1 MNSKTVKTDVA
12 VLGGG
17 PGGTA
22 AALTAAAAGLKCVIV
37 DSGEPGG
44 TCLNRGC
51 VPAKSWLAVEHHYR
65 MTKWAEGLGGA
76 TAKMYDFEKMKR
88 HQEKVV
94 ELGRKGL
101 DSVFR
106 KKGVEWLRGSGAFS
120 SSRSL
125 SVNDAE
131 ICVEFKQAVIATGSR
146 PIEIFGQKE
155 NFFSTDT
162 IFDIN
167 KLPSSVA
174 IIGGGA
180 SGMEM
185 ATFFSGM
192 GCGVTVIEALTD
204 VLPTEDDDTTAIVK
218 RELKK
223 SGVLIKTGT
232 KVISAEN
239 RSGGCVIETDSG
251 ELVAETMLTAVG
263 RMPNTKTLSLDKA
276 GVRADIKGFIEVD
289 GSMATTQDGIY
300 AIGDVAGKSLLA
312 YTAHH
317 EGIVAAR
324 NITGK
329 PAHMDYRFVPSII
342 FTNPEAASVGYTESE
357 LKQVGRPY
365 RAGKYFVRALA
376 RAQACGEI
384 AGLVKLLV
392 GEDDA
397 ILGIHIAAPHATEL
411 IHSGLMAIQSGMT
424 AHRLAD
430 SVYGHPTFSEAIPL
444 AAADALGI
452 SIYS

>member
-1 MNSKTVKTDVA
+1 MKSKTVKTDVA
-12 VLGGG
+12 VLGSG

-22 AALTAAAAGLKCVIV
+22 AALTAAAAGLKCAVI
-37 DSGEPGG
+37 DPGEPGG

-65 MTKWAEGLGGA
+65 ATKWAETLGGA
-76 TAKMYDFEKMKR
+76 TAKMYDFEKIKS
-88 HQEKVV
+88 HQKKVV

-101 DSVFR
+101 NSVFR
-106 KKGVEWLRGSGAFS
+106 KKGVERLRGGGSFS

-125 SVNDAE
+125 SINDGE
-131 ICVEFKQAVIATGSR
+131 ITVEFKQAVIATGSR
-146 PIEIFGQKE
+146 PIEIFGQGE
-155 NFFSTDT
+155 NFFNTDT
-162 IFDIN
+162 IFDIK
-167 KLPSSVA
+167 KLPSSIA

-185 ATFFSGM
+185 ATFFGGM
-192 GCGVTVIEALTD
+192 GCGVTVIEALPD
-204 VLPTEDDDTTAIVK
+204 VLPTEDDDITAVVK

-223 SGVLIKTGT
+223 IGVKIKAGT

-239 RSGGCVIETDSG
+239 GSGGCVIETDSG
-251 ELVAETMLTAVG
+251 EVKPETLLTAVG
-263 RMPNTKTLSLDKA
+263 RMPNTETLSLDKA
-276 GVRADIKGFIEVD
+276 GVRTDVKGFVEVD
-289 GSMATTQDGIY
+289 GGMATTQDGIY

-312 YTAHH
+312 STAHH
-317 EGIVAAR
+317 EGVIAAR

-329 PAHMDYRFVPSII
+329 PAHMEYRFVPSII
-342 FTNPEAASVGYTESE
+342 FTNPEAASVGFTEGE

-365 RAGKYFVRALA
+365 RAGRHFVRALA
-376 RAQACGEI
+376 RARAGGEI
-384 AGLVKLLV
+384 AGLVKILV

>member
-1 MNSKTVKTDVA
+1 MKTIKTDV
-12 VLGGG
+12 VVIGGG

-22 AALTAAAAGLKCVIV
+22 AALTVAATGLKCVIV

-65 MTKWAEGLGGA
+65 MTKWAETLGGA
-76 TAKMYDFEKMKR
+76 TAKMYDFEKIKN
-88 HQEKVV
+88 HQQNVV

-106 KKGVEWLRGSGAFS
+106 KKSVEWVSGSGSFT

-125 SVNDAE
+125 SVNDGE
-131 ICVEFKQAVIATGSR
+131 ISVEFKYAVIATGSQ
-146 PIEIFGQKE
+146 PIEIFGAAE
-155 NFFSTDT
+155 NFFNTDT
-162 IFDIN
+162 IFDIK
-167 KLPSSVA
+167 KLPKSIA

-185 ATFFSGM
+185 ATFFGGM
-192 GCGVTVIEALTD
+192 GTKVTVIEALLD

-223 SGVLIKTGT
+223 IGVVIKAGT
-232 KVISAEN
+232 KVNSAEYK
-239 RSGGCVIETDSG
+239 SGRCIIETDSG
-251 ELVAETMLTAVG
+251 EVETEILLSAVG
-263 RMPNTKTLSLDKA
+263 RMPNTKTLGLDKA
-276 GVRADIKGFIEVD
+276 SVRPDIKGFIEVD

-324 NITGK
+324 NIIGK

-342 FTNPEAASVGYTESE
+342 FSNPEVASVGFTENE
-357 LKQVGRPY
+357 LKQVGRRY

-376 RAQACGEI
+376 RAQAGGEI
-384 AGLVKLLV
+384 AGLAKVLV
-392 GEDDA
+392 GDDDA

-411 IHSGLMAIQSGMT
+411 IHSGLIAMQSGMT
-424 AHRLAD
+424 AHQLAD
-430 SVYGHPTFSEAIPL
+430 SIYGHPTISEAIPL

>member
-1 MNSKTVKTDVA
+1 MVKTVKTNVA
-12 VLGGG
+12 VIGGG

-22 AALTAAAAGLKCVIV
+22 AALTAAAASLKCVII

-65 MTKWAEGLGGA
+65 MTKWAERLGGA
-76 TAKMYDFEKMKR
+76 AAKMYDFEKIKS
-88 HQEKVV
+88 HQENVV

-106 KKGVEWLRGSGAFS
+106 KKGVEWISGAATFTS
-120 SSRSL
+120 NRSL
-125 SVNDAE
+125 SINGGE
-131 ICVEFKQAVIATGSR
+131 TSVEFNHAVIATGSQ
-146 PIEIFGQKE
+146 PIEIFGTGE
-155 NFFSTDT
+155 NFFNTDT
-162 IFDIN
+162 IFDI
-167 KLPSSVA
+167 KKMPSSVA

-185 ATFFSGM
+185 AAFFIGM
-192 GCGVTVIEALTD
+192 GCGVTVIEALPD
-204 VLPTEDDDTTAIVK
+204 VLPSEDDDTTAIVK

-223 SGVLIKTGT
+223 SGAVIKSGT
-232 KVISAEN
+232 KVIKAECK
-239 RSGGCVIETDSG
+239 SGGCVIETDSG
-251 ELVAETMLTAVG
+251 KVEAQIVLSAIG
-263 RMPNTKTLSLDKA
+263 RMPNTKTLALDKA
-276 GVRADIKGFIEVD
+276 GVRSDIKGFIEVD

-317 EGIVAAR
+317 EGVIAAR
-324 NITGK
+324 NIIGK
-329 PAHMDYRFVPSII
+329 PAHMDYRFVPSVI
-342 FTNPEAASVGYTESE
+342 FTNPEVASVGFTENE
-357 LKQVGRPY
+357 LKQVGKQY

-376 RAQACGEI
+376 RAQAGGEI
-384 AGLVKLLV
+384 AGLVKVLV

-397 ILGIHIAAPHATEL
+397 ILGIHIASPHATEL
-411 IHSGLMAIQSGMT
+411 IHSGLMAMQSGMT

-430 SVYGHPTFSEAIPL
+430 SIYGHPTLSEAIPL
-444 AAADALGI
+444 AAADAIGI